1 MKTQSIVFLML
12 SVASGAASAGGAT
25 VPEPGTL
32 ELLAVGV
39 IAAVA
44 MAVRS
49 RKK

>member
-1 MKTQSIVFLML
+1 MKIQSSVVLML
-12 SVASGAASAGGAT
+12 SLASGAASAAAS

-44 MAVRS
+44 MAVRN